1 MRPAAEP
8 AITAAD
14 DPREFAAT
22 LHAMYD
28 AAMSGGKMPAHP
40 RSVISESWARA
51 TVAGVDPEH
60 GAGDDPLGFAD
71 VERRRTE
78 SGLAGCLDSIVA
90 SLRPVVTDS
99 DNLIIVADASGHVLW
114 RAGGSRALRRADQL
128 KFTEGASWSERQVGT
143 NAIGTALASRH
154 PVQVFSAEHF
164 VRSHHAWTC
173 TASPIRD
180 PRTGELLGVVDVSGP
195 APSIHPTTLALVD
208 SVAKL
213 TESRLRDEHR
223 SQLDLLRSI
232 AAPIVGRVTQPAV
245 AIDHQ
250 GWVAAVHQ
258 MPTVARIAVPNLLSA
273 GRMHVGAL
281 GLCDVEPLPGGW
293 LVRAT
298 DPSSSPVE
306 TTLTVTTE
314 PDGTPSI
321 RVDSGGGA
329 WTFRP
334 SPRHLEIIGLLA
346 EHPAGLTAAQLSDK
360 LFGSPDRTVTV
371 RAEMSRLRRHLR
383 GVLAS
388 SPYRFGESVRV
399 QPT

>member
-1 MRPAAEP
+1 MRSPAEP

-40 RSVISESWARA
+40 RTVISESWARA
-51 TVAGVDPEH
+51 AVAGVDPEH
-60 GAGDDPLGFAD
+60 GTGDDPLGFAE
-71 VERRRTE
+71 VERRRAE
-78 SGLAGCLDSIVA
+78 SGLAGCLQSIVA
-90 SLRPVVTDS
+90 SLSPVITDS
-99 DNLIIVADASGHVLW
+99 NNLIIVADASGRVLW
-114 RAGGSRALRRADQL
+114 RAGGPRALRRADQL
-128 KFTEGASWSERQVGT
+128 KFAEGASWSERQVGT
-143 NAIGTALASRH
+143 NAIGTALASRN

-164 VRSHHAWTC
+164 VRSHHGWTC

-180 PRTGELLGVVDVSGP
+180 PRSGELLGVVDVSGP

-232 AAPIVGRVTQPAV
+232 AAPLVGRVGQPAI
-245 AIDHQ
+245 AIDDQ

-258 MPTVARIAVPNLLSA
+258 MPAVARIAVPNLLSA
-273 GRMHVGAL
+273 ERVHVASL

-293 LVRAT
+293 LLSAT
-298 DPSSSPVE
+298 AAADSPLE
-306 TTLTVTTE
+306 TTLTVVADA
-314 PDGTPSI
+314 DGSPSI
-321 RVDSGGGA
+321 HVDSGTGG

-334 SPRHLEIIGLLA
+334 SPRHLEIIELLA
-346 EHPAGLTAAQLSDK
+346 DHPAGLTAAQLSEK
-360 LFGSPDRTVTV
+360 LFGSSDRTVTV

-388 SPYRFGESVRV
+388 SPYRFTQSVRV
-399 QPT
+399 RSA